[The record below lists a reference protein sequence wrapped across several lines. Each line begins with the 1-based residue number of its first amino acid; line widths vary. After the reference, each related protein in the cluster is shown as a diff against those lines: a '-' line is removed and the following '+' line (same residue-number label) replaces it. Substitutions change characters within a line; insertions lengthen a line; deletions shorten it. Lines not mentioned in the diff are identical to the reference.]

1 MLEKFLNVWIFLHLL
16 WEGVTQYVCVRIEL
30 GVWVTSQDYVPF
42 LLGEAFE
49 ECSSVVYPGRLLC
62 PLLLLW
68 KAVFVAVKSWSNLI
82 GPPLSVF
89 NTIFPNFSLL
99 ENAAS

>member
-1 MLEKFLNVWIFLHLL
+1 MLEKFLNVRIFLHLL
-16 WEGVTQYVCVRIEL
+16 WEGVAQYVCVRVEL
-30 GVWVTSQDYVPF
+30 GVRVASQHDVPF
-42 LLGEAFE
+42 LLGETFE
-49 ECSSVVYPGRLLC
+49 ERSSIVHPSRLFCSF
-62 PLLLLW
+62 LLLW
-68 KAVFVAVKSWSNLI
+68 KAVFVTVKSWSNLI